1 MRCRNTGW
9 VKTYINWRGAIKAA
23 VIVVYDIYTWR
34 GFSSAMARRIVIGVK
49 LSEIV
54 QKFFGVFKV

>member
-9 VKTYINWRGAIKAA
+9 AKTYINWRGAIKAA

-34 GFSSAMARRIVIGVK
+34 GFSSAMARGSYWR
-49 LSEIV
+49 
-54 QKFFGVFKV
+54 